1 MPQLSKGGKF
11 VFGISILRSDFT
23 VRIPP
28 QTIEEY
34 KITADDDIILFTGSK
49 STGGFCVTCRRLL
62 ETSKLKHI
70 LNECP
75 VIGQDTAP
83 PLEFVRYKGR
93 GYCRAKI
100 NENGILQLTDVAAGY
115 LGLEIGS
122 ELMVIRS
129 SNIAFTMGAKGPLMD
144 AVHAYQGKIDQ
155 F

>member
-34 KITADDDIILFTGSK
+34 NITADDDIILFTSSK
-49 STGGFCVTCRRLL
+49 STGGFCVTSRRLL
-62 ETSKLKHI
+62 ETSQLKNI
-70 LNECP
+70 LSECP
-75 VIGQDTAP
+75 LIGQNTAP
-83 PLEFVRYKGR
+83 PLEFVRYKGMA
-93 GYCRAKI
+93 YCRAKI
-100 NENGILQLTDVAAGY
+100 NENGILQLTDQAAGY

-144 AVHAYQGKIDQ
+144 EVHAYQGKIDQ